1 MNPLAINGLVLA
13 LTAGLSFGSAALRP
27 SAPVTPVSQ
36 ACPSVAA
43 CTFSTS
49 FATFGHRDP
58 AIDAW
63 NSSSNRLSLSLSQ
76 TVTPSLSQTV
86 TPSLSQTVT
95 LSLSKRAS
103 HMPVVAYAGNTD
115 SAASRQARPSATLEL
130 TDPQPAYGSFR
141 TAYRAR
147 ATSDR
152 NVATLPRSTRTAYGA
167 FPDF

>member
-63 NSSSNRLSLSLSQ
+63 NSLSNRLSLSS
-76 TVTPSLSQTV
+76 SQTV

-115 SAASRQARPSATLEL
+115 SAASRQERPNATLEL

-141 TAYRAR
+141 AAYRAR

-152 NVATLPRSTRTAYGA
+152 NVATPPQSSHAAYGT

>member
-63 NSSSNRLSLSLSQ
+63 NSLSNRLSL
-76 TVTPSLSQTV
+76 
-86 TPSLSQTVT
+86 SLSQTVT

-152 NVATLPRSTRTAYGA
+152 NVATLPRPSRTAYGA

>member
-1 MNPLAINGLVLA
+1 VNPLAINGLVLA

-76 TVTPSLSQTV
+76 TVT
-86 TPSLSQTVT
+86 

-152 NVATLPRSTRTAYGA
+152 NVATLPRPSRTAYGA

>member
-63 NSSSNRLSLSLSQ
+63 NSSSNRLSL
-76 TVTPSLSQTV
+76 
-86 TPSLSQTVT
+86 SLSQTVT

>member
-1 MNPLAINGLVLA
+1 VNPLAINGLVLA

-27 SAPVTPVSQ
+27 PAPVTPVSQ

-49 FATFGHRDP
+49 SATFGHRDP

-63 NSSSNRLSLSLSQ
+63 NSLSNRLSLSS
-76 TVTPSLSQTV
+76 SL
-86 TPSLSQTVT
+86 SLSQTVT

>member
-27 SAPVTPVSQ
+27 PAPVTPVSQ

-49 FATFGHRDP
+49 STTFGHRDP
-58 AIDAW
+58 AIDAG
-63 NSSSNRLSLSLSQ
+63 NSLSNRLSL
-76 TVTPSLSQTV
+76 SLSQTV

>member
-27 SAPVTPVSQ
+27 PAPVTPVSQ

-63 NSSSNRLSLSLSQ
+63 NSSSNRLSL
-76 TVTPSLSQTV
+76 
-86 TPSLSQTVT
+86 SLSQTVT

-152 NVATLPRSTRTAYGA
+152 NVATLPRPSRTAYGA

>member
-1 MNPLAINGLVLA
+1 
-13 LTAGLSFGSAALRP
+13 
-27 SAPVTPVSQ
+27 
-36 ACPSVAA
+36 
-43 CTFSTS
+43 
-49 FATFGHRDP
+49 
-58 AIDAW
+58 
-63 NSSSNRLSLSLSQ
+63 LSQ
-76 TVTPSLSQTV
+76 TVTL
-86 TPSLSQTVT
+86 SLSQTVT

>member
-1 MNPLAINGLVLA
+1 VNPLAINGLVLA

-63 NSSSNRLSLSLSQ
+63 NSSSNRLSL
-76 TVTPSLSQTV
+76 
-86 TPSLSQTVT
+86 SLSQTVT

>member
-1 MNPLAINGLVLA
+1 VNPLAINGLVLA

-27 SAPVTPVSQ
+27 PAPVTPVSQ

-63 NSSSNRLSLSLSQ
+63 NSSSNRLSL
-76 TVTPSLSQTV
+76 
-86 TPSLSQTVT
+86 SLSQTVT

-152 NVATLPRSTRTAYGA
+152 NVATLPRPSRTAYGA

>member
-27 SAPVTPVSQ
+27 PAPVTPVSQ

-49 FATFGHRDP
+49 SATFGHRDP

-63 NSSSNRLSLSLSQ
+63 NSLSNRLSL
-76 TVTPSLSQTV
+76 SLSQTV

-152 NVATLPRSTRTAYGA
+152 NVATLPRPSRTAYGA

>member
-27 SAPVTPVSQ
+27 PAPVTPVSQ

-49 FATFGHRDP
+49 STTFGHRDP
-58 AIDAW
+58 AIDAG
-63 NSSSNRLSLSLSQ
+63 NSLSNRLSL
-76 TVTPSLSQTV
+76 
-86 TPSLSQTVT
+86 SLSQTVT

-152 NVATLPRSTRTAYGA
+152 NVATLPRPSRTAYGA

>member
-27 SAPVTPVSQ
+27 PAPVTPVSQ

-49 FATFGHRDP
+49 SATFGHRDP

-63 NSSSNRLSLSLSQ
+63 NSSSNRLSL
-76 TVTPSLSQTV
+76 
-86 TPSLSQTVT
+86 SLSQTVT

-152 NVATLPRSTRTAYGA
+152 NVATLPRPSRTAYGA

>member
-76 TVTPSLSQTV
+76 TVT
-86 TPSLSQTVT
+86 

-141 TAYRAR
+141 AAYRAR

>member
-76 TVTPSLSQTV
+76 TVT
-86 TPSLSQTVT
+86 

-152 NVATLPRSTRTAYGA
+152 NVATLPRPSRTAYGA

>member
-76 TVTPSLSQTV
+76 TVT
-86 TPSLSQTVT
+86 

-152 NVATLPRSTRTAYGA
+152 NVATLPRPSRTAYGA
-167 FPDF
+167 VPDF

>member
-27 SAPVTPVSQ
+27 PAPVTPVSQ

-63 NSSSNRLSLSLSQ
+63 NSSSNRLSL
-76 TVTPSLSQTV
+76 
-86 TPSLSQTVT
+86 SLSQTVT